1 VFILSTGSYQFVRKF
16 TCIATCTLP
25 SANSLNRLDR
35 ETKEGFQRVMAPL
48 KNKMTYKDAN
58 EKVNIAFNEF
68 EHYNKLNDKGDF
80 PKLMYG

>member
-1 VFILSTGSYQFVRKF
+1 
-16 TCIATCTLP
+16 
-25 SANSLNRLDR
+25 
-35 ETKEGFQRVMAPL
+35 MAPL